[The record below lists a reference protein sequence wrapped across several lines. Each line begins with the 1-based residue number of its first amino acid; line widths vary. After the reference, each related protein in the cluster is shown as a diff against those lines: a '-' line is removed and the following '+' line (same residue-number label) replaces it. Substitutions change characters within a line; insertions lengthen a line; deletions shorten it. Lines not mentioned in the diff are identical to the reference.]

1 MARKRQIK
9 KNLKR
14 YGMKTRSRSKRNAR
28 SAAKETSVPVMFP
41 ITINPA
47 LEINVVGAGPYP
59 VAGAYVPPQKLEVG

>member
-14 YGMKTRSRSKRNAR
+14 YGMKTRGKSKRNAR
-28 SAAKETSVPVMFP
+28 STAKETSVPIT
-41 ITINPA
+41 ITINPT